1 MTRLIRLARP
11 ADGAALA
18 DIYRPAVTDS
28 AISFEL
34 EPPDADEM
42 RRRVTQIMARTP
54 WLVCERDGAVVGY
67 AYASRHRERPAYQWS
82 VDVSAYVSRDARR
95 VGVGRALYTSLLAA
109 VVVQGF
115 RNAYAGVTLP
125 NAASV
130 GLHTSMGFTPVGVY
144 REVGYKHGAW
154 HDVAWF
160 ERPLAA
166 HTANPEPPLP
176 LSECIAGAAFET
188 ALRSGLAQIR
198 PGGSP

>member
-1 MTRLIRLARP
+1 MTTLIRLADP

-34 EPPDADEM
+34 EPPDAEEM
-42 RRRVTQIMARTP
+42 RRRVAQIMARTP
-54 WLVCERDGAVVGY
+54 WLVYERDGVVHGY

-95 VGVGRALYTSLLAA
+95 LGVGRALYTSLIAA
-109 VVVQGF
+109 LVVQGF

-144 REVGYKHGAW
+144 RSVGYKHGAW

-160 ERPLAA
+160 ERTLAE
-166 HTANPEPPLP
+166 HTLNPQPPLQ
-176 LSECIAGAAFET
+176 LSDCIGDAAFGAAMRT
-188 ALRSGLAQIR
+188 GLLHVR
-198 PGGSP
+198 P